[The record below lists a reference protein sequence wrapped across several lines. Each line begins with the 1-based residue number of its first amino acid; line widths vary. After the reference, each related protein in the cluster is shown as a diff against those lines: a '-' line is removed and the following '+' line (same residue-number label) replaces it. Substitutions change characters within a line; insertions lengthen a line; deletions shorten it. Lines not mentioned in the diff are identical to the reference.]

1 MRQKPLVDLPRYRR
15 ITLCCVA
22 LYGIAA
28 KDRRKLQKLLNKA
41 AKVIFRCER
50 LHPSAPMRRQHH
62 WLPINERVIFKVLLL
77 TFKGVNNLIPA
88 YLSDFLI
95 KYVSGR
101 ENLRSGNE
109 HLLCVSRTKR
119 AIGDCSFCV
128 TMVTGPRSGTPS
140 LPIFISHLY

>member
-1 MRQKPLVDLPRYRR
+1 M
-15 ITLCCVA
+15 
-22 LYGIAA
+22 
-28 KDRRKLQKLLNKA
+28 
-41 AKVIFRCER
+41 
-50 LHPSAPMRRQHH
+50 
-62 WLPINERVIFKVLLL
+62 LLL

-128 TMVTGPRSGTPS
+128 AGPRLWNS
-140 LPIFISHLY
+140 LPSHIRFSPSVSVFKKSLKGCGMGPWLVLVSPCFSESVVGTCKLGLFFVCILDNLLQKNVIVFLFFVLFCFVLFFFKSNFKMALI